1 MTPGRGVG
9 DEVER
14 LGERAD
20 AAEQRNLH
28 EQPQVLAQR
37 VLGVHRHRE
46 QVRRDLGRV
55 ELQRPDVERV
65 RQGTLGVHLAHE
77 GAAAVA
83 GRDVSER
90 SRDRGLADPALARHP
105 QEVEVEQGG
114 R

>member
-14 LGERAD
+14 LGERTD
-20 AAEQRNLH
+20 APEQRDLD

-46 QVRRDLGRV
+46 QVRRDLGRL
-55 ELQRPDVERV
+55 EAQRSDVERV
-65 RQGTLGVHLAHE
+65 RQRTLGIHLAHE

-90 SRDRGLADPALARHP
+90 GRDRGLADPSLAR
-105 QEVEVEQGG
+105 
-114 R
+114 